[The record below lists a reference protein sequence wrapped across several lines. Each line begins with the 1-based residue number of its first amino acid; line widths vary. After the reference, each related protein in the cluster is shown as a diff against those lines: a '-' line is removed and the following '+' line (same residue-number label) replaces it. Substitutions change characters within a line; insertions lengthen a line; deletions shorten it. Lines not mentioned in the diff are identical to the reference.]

1 MSDTPK
7 EWSFLP
13 TAWRFALL
21 LTGCHEGAQSAF
33 AGTVEDLRR
42 HPHVGDEERFVRLF
56 YVTLRR
62 RSLKFPARPELDG
75 PLTALHRLPE
85 PARSAVALHTLKA
98 MAESDIQRVLEV
110 DGKALAK
117 LREDHPVDSAT
128 AEALRDIDPN
138 EAESKQIAQAAHD
151 LHVKGSRSAFSNPA
165 AIAIGVGFLL
175 LIAILVWNMLG
186 RAGTFPDEAV
196 KIATTGG
203 KASPDQFQPLENKV
217 GDLDD
222 WLLLKGFDNFRVPPG
237 LEDFTAAG
245 VRIFKLENEPVAQ
258 VAIVSE
264 NQMYFYSF
272 ASIPLG
278 ISVVPEN
285 TWRVTEADNWVLAI
299 REEKGS
305 CFLIAFRGKKADM
318 KALLEKSGAL
328 K

>member
-13 TAWRFALL
+13 SAWRFALL

-33 AGTVEDLRR
+33 EGTVEELRR

-62 RSLKFPARPELDG
+62 RCLKFPARSELDA
-75 PLTALHRLPE
+75 PLTALHQMPE
-85 PARSAVALHTLKA
+85 PARSAVALHGLKA
-98 MAESDIQRVLEV
+98 MPDSDIHRVLEL
-110 DGKALAK
+110 DAK
-117 LREDHPVDSAT
+117 SFDKLIEQNPVDKNT
-128 AEALRDIDPN
+128 VEELRDIEPN
-138 EAESKQIAQAAHD
+138 EEEGKQIARAAHD
-151 LHVKGSRSAFSNPA
+151 LHVKGGRSAFSNPA
-165 AIAIGVGFLL
+165 ALAIGVGFLL
-175 LIAILVWNMLG
+175 LVAVLVWNMLG

-203 KASPDQFQPLENKV
+203 KASPDQFQPVENKV

-222 WLLLKGFDNFRVPPG
+222 WLMLKGFDNFRVPPG

-245 VRIFKLENEPVAQ
+245 VRIFKVENEPVAQ
-258 VAIVSE
+258 AAIISE

-272 ASIPLG
+272 ASVPLG
-278 ISVVPEN
+278 ISVVPEK
-285 TWRVTEADNWVLAI
+285 TWRITEADSWVLAI

-305 CFLIAFRGKKADM
+305 CFLIAFRGRKAEM
-318 KALLEKSGAL
+318 KAMLEKAGAL
-328 K
+328 